1 MCLFARQTLTLRQ
14 GRATGRTRTDD
25 PVITSDVLYQ
35 LSYGGDVCFSKQYNS
50 GAEGIR
56 TPDLSVANAA
66 LSQLSYGPDSAR
78 PATEPQASS
87 GRDRTR
93 TCDLHDVNVAL

>member
-1 MCLFARQTLTLRQ
+1 MPPTLTLRQ

-35 LSYGGDVCFSKQYNS
+35 LSYGGDVSGWRQAEAARRLAS
-50 GAEGIR
+50 GAEGSR

-66 LSQLSYGPDSAR
+66 LSQLSYGPEQL
-78 PATEPQASS
+78 PS
-87 GRDRTR
+87 GRDRT
-93 TCDLHDVNVAL
+93 